1 MDQIEINCFKRVF
14 PEFPGYHLA
23 NGVTIA
29 ELSLLKSLGGKTWE
43 VTITGPSDYGLS
55 LRNLTYMEAFDK
67 FHDLLEKK
75 VIPKKILHKFK
86 ES

>member
-1 MDQIEINCFKRVF
+1 MEIEINCFKRVF
-14 PEFPGYHLA
+14 PEFPGYPLA
-23 NGVTIA
+23 NGMVA
-29 ELSLLKSLGGKTWE
+29 ELSLLKSIGGKTWE

-55 LRNLTYMEAFDK
+55 LRNLSYMEAFNK

-75 VIPKKILHKFK
+75 VIPKKILHRFK